1 MNITYK
7 FVVKKLKED
16 DRGYASLFI
25 CEMQGASDSGVK
37 KNANIAVSF
46 GGDDYR
52 PIEDWT
58 QEQID
63 AIAELHREN
72 IELTIETQFNQGA

>member
-16 DRGYASLFI
+16 DRGYASLFV
-25 CEMQGASDSGVK
+25 CEMQGTSDSGAK
-37 KNANIAVSF
+37 KNANITVSF
-46 GGDDYR
+46 GGDDYK
-52 PIEDWT
+52 PMGDWT

-63 AIAELHREN
+63 ALAESHREGIESN
-72 IELTIETQFNQGA
+72 IATQFNQGA

>member
-25 CEMQGASDSGVK
+25 CEMQGISDSGEK
-37 KNANIAVSF
+37 KNANVTISF
-46 GGDDYR
+46 GGDDYK
-52 PIEDWT
+52 PTEDWT

-63 AIAELHREN
+63 AVAELHRANLES
-72 IELTIETQFNQGA
+72 TIAGKFNQGA